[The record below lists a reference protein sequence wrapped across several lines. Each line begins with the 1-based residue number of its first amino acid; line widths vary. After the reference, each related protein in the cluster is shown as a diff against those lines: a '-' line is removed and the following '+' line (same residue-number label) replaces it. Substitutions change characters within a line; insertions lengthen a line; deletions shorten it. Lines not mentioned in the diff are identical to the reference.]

1 MLGKETMNQ
10 VEEVLKQDYITIA
23 IGASLLNIGFIMGSI
38 VLYYIWHAMS
48 VNKQIVND
56 NQPIVATDLW
66 AVLSTFFCNVAVFIF
81 GAFCWKEGFLT
92 VSFEPLPVGIIVLQV
107 VVLIL
112 IIDFLMYIFHM
123 LAHVKILY
131 QFIHQKHHEHIGV
144 NALSLFVLSPFEAIG
159 FGVMLLVVLGGYSFH
174 YVAVGLYLI
183 SNVLWGTIGHFN
195 KVRSISTKGW
205 MSWLGTA
212 SFHNTHHLEPHANF
226 GFYTT
231 CWDRLFK
238 THLKTRVEEEEKQK

>member
-1 MLGKETMNQ
+1 MNQ

-38 VLYYIWHAMS
+38 VLYCIWHAMHM
-48 VNKQIVND
+48 NKQIVNE
-56 NQPIVATDLW
+56 NQPIVGSDVW
-66 AVLSTFFCNVAVFIF
+66 AVLSTFCCNVVVFVF

-92 VSFEPLPVGIIVLQV
+92 VNFESLPIVIIGVQV

-112 IIDFLMYIFHM
+112 IIDFLMYIFHK
-123 LAHVKILY
+123 LAHVKGLY
-131 QFIHQKHHEHIGV
+131 RFIHQKHHAHIGV

-159 FGVMLLVVLGGYSFH
+159 FGVMLLAVLGSYPFH
-174 YVAVGLYLI
+174 YIAVGVYLI

-195 KVRSISTKGW
+195 KVKSLSTKGW

-238 THLKTRVEEEEKQK
+238 TQCKGS